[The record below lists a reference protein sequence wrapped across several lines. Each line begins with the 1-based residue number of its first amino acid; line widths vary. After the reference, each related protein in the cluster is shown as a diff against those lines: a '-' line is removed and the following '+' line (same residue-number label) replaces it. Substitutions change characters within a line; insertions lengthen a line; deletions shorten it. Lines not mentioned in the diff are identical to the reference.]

1 MLRMS
6 DLVRGS
12 AAPPEPPTT
21 AAPAPSRTGPRDGAA
36 AMRPGTPASIMHALH
51 VSIAGARELALSGV
65 APSWTELE
73 IVFRRVVS
81 SLEES
86 AQLFWLANAPALPAG
101 VDSLVAH
108 HSRVA
113 VLAARLGLNVGYDR
127 ARAVTL
133 ATAGAFIDIAA
144 ARLAAWHAPAPLV
157 EAVLRHHGGEQGQD
171 ARILGLVDAYAGLT
185 LPASRKPGLR
195 PHEAIRELVRSK
207 NESFSPALIKALLS
221 EISVFPPG
229 TLVRFNTGE
238 VGQVTAVNRN
248 HPLRPKVEVVAD
260 AKGHPLPG
268 PKIVDL
274 SETPF
279 LYITGPVSEGAK

>member
-6 DLVRGS
+6 DLVRGA
-12 AAPPEPPTT
+12 AAPPEPAAA
-21 AAPAPSRTGPRDGAA
+21 AAPAAAPTRPRDGAA
-36 AMRPGTPASIMHALH
+36 AMRPGTPARIMHALH
-51 VSIAGARELALSGV
+51 VSIAGVRELAVSGV

-73 IVFRRVVS
+73 IVFGRVVS

-86 AQLFWLANAPALPAG
+86 ARLFWLVNAPTAPPA
-101 VDSLVAH
+101 VDDLVAH
-108 HSRVA
+108 QSRVA

-133 ATAGAFIDIAA
+133 ATAGAFIDIGA

-157 EAVLRHHGGEQGQD
+157 AVVLEHHAGEQAQD
-171 ARILGLVDAYAGLT
+171 ARILRLVDAYAGLT

-195 PHEAIRELVRSK
+195 PHEAVRELMRSK
-207 NESFSPALIKALLS
+207 SESFSPALIKALLS

-229 TLVRFNTGE
+229 TLVRLNTGE
-238 VGQVTAVNRN
+238 VGQVIAVNRN
-248 HPLRPKVEVVAD
+248 HPLRPKVEVVTD
-260 AKGHPLPG
+260 AKGNPLPG
-268 PKIVDL
+268 TKTIEL